1 MAIGAIPVNAVVFD
15 SFNRTSASG
24 WTTSNSGHV
33 WLDTGSGGTLLT
45 TDHTV
50 DGAGA
55 HHLVPVASGMR
66 FDRIT
71 SVSIADVDISATGSV
86 APSGGTV
93 LGGQIEI
100 LGLMFRYTDTTH
112 YYLARVDIGTDQK
125 MTLSLFGY
133 GAASTI
139 MRQKTGLLSNAS
151 YTSGQQ
157 LTMRVQAFGARIQ
170 VKVWA
175 TSGTEPAGW
184 DLVMYDTGSLAAG
197 GVGIRTGVGSG
208 NTNTKPVTSSYVQ
221 FWAAPMITTALGKA
235 QALRPVV
242 RAAFGS
248 TAGTDPS
255 TWVFTDITKYVRGGV
270 TFSGGAQNQGS
281 DADPAQINLTLSNTD
296 GRFTAKNPTSL
307 YYPGVIRNVPL
318 YVGVTWD
325 GAGEEYELATGFVN
339 GWPIQPN
346 AGLIDVLAPISAS
359 GRMRRLRRSSK
370 AVQSALRRSIATN
383 PTTVA
388 YWPLEAQSGQTALS
402 AARDASITG
411 SPSWSGTNNLAG
423 SDTLPSMDANT
434 SIVMSVPTHTFS
446 NNQWQIDWYM
456 CWPNGAPV
464 QPTPIV
470 RINTNGTA
478 RTIDIASS
486 SLQTFI
492 TLYDNTQTIITNT
505 VGNGT
510 VPTPGVFQHY
520 RVNANDVAGTVT
532 VLLSVADITQG
543 GGVGGGGQSTTSPL
557 GAPTRITVLANA
569 STQGLQIGHFAVYD
583 NYGFTTLDNAALG
596 WAGEFAT
603 NRVMRICAENNIP
616 VAVANTTILSQ
627 KMGPQ
632 PLGTVATILDDCAAM
647 DNGLLHDAGPL
658 GALVYASGASRYN
671 VATSLALD
679 NKRNQIDD
687 NLGTTY
693 DDQTLIGGYKADS
706 PSGGT
711 ATYLDP
717 SSPDEQIGQAT
728 VNPYTSDQLLQAAS
742 WRTNVANIDVH
753 RMPQIGVDLRR
764 SPELAG
770 DVLPVV
776 IPARVVPSNL
786 PLPYPP
792 QGLEQFAEGFSG
804 VVDAVTLKV
813 AYNCTPALPW
823 RIAVIQDATNPWRID
838 SDTSTM
844 AAGVNSSALS
854 LSVAS
859 TGPLWTT
866 TATFPADFPFDI
878 NIAGEQ
884 MTVTAIAGASS
895 PQTFTVT
902 RSVNGVVKAHVSGET
917 VSLWQPAQIAM

>member
-1 MAIGAIPVNAVVFD
+1 VSLGAIPANAVVFD

-24 WTTSNSGHV
+24 WTSSTSGHA
-33 WLDTGSGGTLLT
+33 WTSLGSGGSILG
-45 TDHTV
+45 TDWTV
-50 DGAGA
+50 DGSGG
-55 HHLVPVASGMR
+55 HHLVPVAPGVR
-66 FDRIT
+66 FSVIT
-71 SVSIADVDISATGSV
+71 SATFADVDLSATGSV
-86 APSGGTV
+86 APSGGSVT
-93 LGGQIEI
+93 GGQVEI
-100 LGLMFRYTDTTH
+100 LGLMWRYTDSTH

-125 MTLSLFGY
+125 MTLTLFGY
-133 GAASTI
+133 GSAFPT

-184 DLVMYDTGSLAAG
+184 DIVMYDTASLAAG
-197 GVGIRTGVGSG
+197 GVGLRTAVGSG

-221 FWAAPMITTALGKA
+221 FWAAPMITTALGSAKP
-235 QALRPVV
+235 LRSIVK
-242 RAAFGS
+242 AAFGS
-248 TAGTDPS
+248 TMDTDPS
-255 TWVFTDITKYVRGGV
+255 TWVFTDITKYVRGSV
-270 TFSGGAQNQGS
+270 PFAGGAQNQGS
-281 DADPAQINLTLSNTD
+281 DADPAQIGLVLNNTD
-296 GRFTAKNPTSL
+296 GRFTARNPSSP
-307 YYPGVIRNVPL
+307 YYPGVVRNVPL
-318 YVGVTWD
+318 YLGVTWD
-325 GAGEEYELATGFVN
+325 GAGEEYELLTGFVS

-346 AGLIDVLAPISAS
+346 AGLIDVLTPVTAT
-359 GRMRRLRRSSK
+359 GRLRRMRRTSK
-370 AVQSALRRSIATN
+370 AVLSPLRRSIATN

-388 YWPLEAQSGQTALS
+388 YWPLEAQSGQTAMS

-411 SPSWSGTNNLAG
+411 SPSWSGTNNLTG

-456 CWPNGAPV
+456 CWPTGAPV

-486 SLQTFI
+486 SLQTFL

-520 RVNANDVAGTVT
+520 RINAIDSAGTVT
-532 VLLSVADITQG
+532 ISVSVADITQG
-543 GGVGGGGQSTTSPL
+543 GGVSAVGQLATSPV

-583 NYGFTTLDNAALG
+583 NFGFTTLDNAAFG

-728 VNPYTSDQLLQAAS
+728 VNSYTNDQLLQAAS
-742 WRTNVANIDVH
+742 WRTNAANIDVH

-770 DVLPVV
+770 DVLPMV

-844 AAGVNSSALS
+844 AASATTTATS
-854 LSVAS
+854 LSVTS

-884 MTVTAIAGASS
+884 MTVTAITGSSS

-902 RSVNGVVKAHVSGET
+902 RAVNGVVKAHASGEA